1 MTGTLLRKTLSA
13 GSLGAMLAVLVV
25 IGCFARV
32 SKAQE
37 AVQLSRA
44 RACLDTRR
52 FGWPRNTSEGKYL
65 RSSPQSGQ
73 GTTMG

>member
-32 SKAQE
+32 SKA
-37 AVQLSRA
+37 
-44 RACLDTRR
+44 
-52 FGWPRNTSEGKYL
+52 
-65 RSSPQSGQ
+65 
-73 GTTMG
+73 

>member
-25 IGCFARV
+25 IGCFACV

-37 AVQLSRA
+37 AAQLSRV
-44 RACLDTRR
+44 RACLDTRSLSGIDFQVFR
-52 FGWPRNTSEGKYL
+52 INRLRNL
-65 RSSPQSGQ
+65 PHLVCC
-73 GTTMG
+73 